1 MPKGTRNTRLAA
13 LQQEARWTNG
23 ELARE
28 VNRLGTLHGLHLTY
42 DRTAVA
48 HWLSGSRPRP
58 PVPALVAEVLSRRLG
73 RLVTSEW
80 TGLAPRQRAT
90 PSSNRHPILALAE
103 FAVIDVESGGQGGT
117 ARLFSGQEIEAELS
131 TVAGL
136 RLRNSDSHRS
146 FTAQRLEYLS
156 SFFYEHVQRYGGLTI
171 GSAVS
176 RYLADET
183 PRLLVAR
190 STETD
195 RPEVLTALA
204 RLSYV
209 QAAIAADSGRPGV
222 AQGYYQHAL
231 RLARRAGSR
240 SDYAITL
247 RALATLADSVGESAL
262 SLKLTGDAIEIAG
275 PNAAP
280 AVRSFLHSGR
290 ALALAWAGDRPAAL
304 RALST
309 ALRVH
314 PEDHQATSPFGTY
327 TNASLQ
333 YQRAL
338 VLKALGAGPDHLQA
352 LLDSLRTR
360 PDDHHRA
367 LAITHSQIALAL
379 LHAGQWDQALPHAQK
394 AFASARA
401 VSSMPTHTN
410 VAELRQSMAAF
421 RRRVR
426 TGGADPAGPSARG

>member
-1 MPKGTRNTRLAA
+1 MAA
-13 LQQEARWTNG
+13 LQQEAKWTNG
-23 ELARE
+23 DLARE
-28 VNRLGTLHGLHLTY
+28 VNRLGTLHGLRLAY

-73 RLVTSEW
+73 RLVTPEW
-80 TGLAPRQRAT
+80 TGLASPQQAA
-90 PSSNRHPILALAE
+90 SSSTAHPILALAE
-103 FAVIDVESGGQGGT
+103 FAVTDADSDRRGSP
-117 ARLFSGQEIEAELS
+117 ARLFSVQEIEAELS
-131 TVAGL
+131 GAAI
-136 RLRNSDSHRS
+136 RLRDSDSRRS
-146 FTAQRLEYLS
+146 STAQRLEHLS
-156 SFFYEHVQRYGGLTI
+156 SFFFEHVQRYGGLTL
-171 GSAVS
+171 GSTLS
-176 RYLADET
+176 RYIADET
-183 PRLLVAR
+183 PRLLVVR

-209 QAAIAADSGRPGV
+209 QAAIAADSGRPGL

-231 RLARRAGSR
+231 RLARRAGAR
-240 SDYAITL
+240 PDYAITL
-247 RALATLADSVGESAL
+247 RALATLADSLGERAL
-262 SLKLTGDAIEIAG
+262 SWKLTGHAIEIAG

-280 AVRSFLHSGR
+280 ALRSFLYSGH
-290 ALALAWAGDRPAAL
+290 ALTLARTGDRPAAL
-304 RALST
+304 RVLAT
-309 ALRVH
+309 ALRIH
-314 PEDHQATSPFGTY
+314 QEDLQATSPFETY
-327 TNASLQ
+327 TEASLQ

-360 PDDHHRA
+360 PVDHHKA

-394 AFASARA
+394 AFASART
-401 VSSMPTHTN
+401 VSSMPARAN

-421 RRRVR
+421 RRRV
-426 TGGADPAGPSARG
+426 

>member
-1 MPKGTRNTRLAA
+1 MAA
-13 LQQEARWTNG
+13 LQQEAKWTNG
-23 ELARE
+23 DLARE
-28 VNRLGTLHGLHLTY
+28 VNRLGTLHGLRLAY

-73 RLVTSEW
+73 RLVTPEW
-80 TGLAPRQRAT
+80 TGLASPQQAA
-90 PSSNRHPILALAE
+90 SSSTAHPILALAE
-103 FAVIDVESGGQGGT
+103 FAVTDADSDRRGSP
-117 ARLFSGQEIEAELS
+117 ARLFSVQEIEAELS
-131 TVAGL
+131 GAVI
-136 RLRNSDSHRS
+136 RLRDSDSRRS
-146 FTAQRLEYLS
+146 STAQRLEHLS
-156 SFFYEHVQRYGGLTI
+156 SFFFEHVQRYGGLTL
-171 GSAVS
+171 GSTLS
-176 RYLADET
+176 RYIADET
-183 PRLLVAR
+183 PRLLVVR

-209 QAAIAADSGRPGV
+209 QAAIAADSGRPGL

-231 RLARRAGSR
+231 RLARRAGAR
-240 SDYAITL
+240 PDYAITL
-247 RALATLADSVGESAL
+247 RALATLADSLGERAL
-262 SLKLTGDAIEIAG
+262 SWKLTGHAIEIAG

-280 AVRSFLHSGR
+280 ALRSFLYSGH
-290 ALALAWAGDRPAAL
+290 ALTLARTGDHPAAL
-304 RALST
+304 RALAT
-309 ALRVH
+309 ALRIH
-314 PEDHQATSPFGTY
+314 QEDLQATSPFETY
-327 TNASLQ
+327 TEASLQ

-360 PDDHHRA
+360 PVDHHKA

-394 AFASARA
+394 AFASART
-401 VSSMPTHTN
+401 VSSMPARAN

-421 RRRVR
+421 RRRV
-426 TGGADPAGPSARG
+426 

>member
-13 LQQEARWTNG
+13 LQREARWTNG

-28 VNRLGTLHGLHLTY
+28 VNRLGTLHGLHLAY

-80 TGLAPRQRAT
+80 TGLSPHQRAT
-90 PSSNRHPILALAE
+90 PSSTTHPMLALAE
-103 FAVIDVESGGQGGT
+103 FAVTHVDFARQGDPE
-117 ARLFSGQEIEAELS
+117 RLFSGQEIETELS
-131 TVAGL
+131 TAAGL
-136 RLRNSDSHRS
+136 RLRNSDSLS
-146 FTAQRLEYLS
+146 SSTAQRLEHLS
-156 SFFYEHVQRYGGLTI
+156 SFFFEHVQRYGGLTL
-171 GSAVS
+171 GSTLS
-176 RYLADET
+176 RYIADET
-183 PRLLVAR
+183 PRLLLVR

-209 QAAIAADSGRPGV
+209 QAAIAGDSGRPGL

-231 RLARRAGSR
+231 RLSRRAGSR
-240 SDYAITL
+240 TDFAITL

-262 SLKLTGDAIEIAG
+262 GLKLTSRAIEIAG

-290 ALALAWAGDRPAAL
+290 ALALARAGDRPGAL

-309 ALRVH
+309 AVRIH
-314 PEDHQATSPFGTY
+314 PEGDQATSPFDTY
-327 TNASLQ
+327 SLASLQ

-338 VLKALGAGPDHLQA
+338 VLRALGAGPDHLQA
-352 LLDSLRTR
+352 LLESLSTR
-360 PDDHHRA
+360 PIDHHKA
-367 LAITHSQIALAL
+367 LAITHSRIALAL
-379 LHAGQWDQALPHAQK
+379 LHTGQWDQALPHAHA
-394 AFASARA
+394 AFAAARA
-401 VSSMPTHTN
+401 VSSVPTHTN
-410 VAELRQSMAAF
+410 VAELRRSMAAF
-421 RRRVR
+421 RRRM
-426 TGGADPAGPSARG
+426 GAGPGP